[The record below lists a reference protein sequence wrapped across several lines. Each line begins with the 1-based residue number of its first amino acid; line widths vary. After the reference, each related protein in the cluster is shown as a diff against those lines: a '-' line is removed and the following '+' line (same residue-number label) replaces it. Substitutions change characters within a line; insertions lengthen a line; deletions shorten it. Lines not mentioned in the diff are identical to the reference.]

1 MLSRKSVFSDFRQS
15 RKAHEKSNQTNN
27 NITRADALGSLSKER
42 EMSRDLDVTIA
53 WHTTN
58 QV

>member
-1 MLSRKSVFSDFRQS
+1 MKVCFSDFRQP

-27 NITRADALGSLSKER
+27 NIIRADALGSLSKER